1 MEAIKMTL
9 SEKIEQEL
17 ERDLQKA
24 MEDKDFNLLVKRL
37 KISKDLA
44 KKNNTSLQDTCS
56 ELKNCSNCQGLF
68 MCKIEFQGMCYI
80 LVLIMIVLNLFILLA
95 SGKKCKIKH

>member
-56 ELKNCSNCQGLF
+56 ELKNCSNCQGDRKSTR
-68 MCKIEFQGMCYI
+68 MNSSHNNQSRMPSS
-80 LVLIMIVLNLFILLA
+80 A
-95 SGKKCKIKH
+95 

>member
-44 KKNNTSLQDTCS
+44 KK
-56 ELKNCSNCQGLF
+56 K
-68 MCKIEFQGMCYI
+68 
-80 LVLIMIVLNLFILLA
+80 
-95 SGKKCKIKH
+95 

>member
-44 KKNNTSLQDTCS
+44 KKPQT
-56 ELKNCSNCQGLF
+56 
-68 MCKIEFQGMCYI
+68 I
-80 LVLIMIVLNLFILLA
+80 LTAKTATQKAKTKVYEA
-95 SGKKCKIKH
+95 